1 MSEGRPKTLSVAAT
15 WEGGYR
21 ARMAVRDHELVADEP
36 VAAGGG
42 DGGPQPSELF
52 LAALASC
59 FTLAIYHVGKKRD
72 IHLTDLSVRATGDYE
87 GPKFARLRLEVTSS
101 MPRDVLDGLVE
112 RAKSVCYVSNTLR
125 AVSDVEVVVATGDPE
140 PAA

>member
-1 MSEGRPKTLSVAAT
+1 MSEGRPKTLSVTAS

-21 ARMAVRDHELVADEP
+21 ARMDVRGHELIVDEP

-42 DGGPQPSELF
+42 DGGPQPSELL

-59 FTLAIYHVGKKRD
+59 FTLAIYHVGQKRD
-72 IHLTDLSVRATGDYE
+72 IHLADLSVRATGDYE

-101 MPRDVLDGLVE
+101 TPRDILDPLVE
-112 RAKSVCYVSNTLR
+112 RAKAVCYVSNTLR
-125 AVSDVEVVVATGDPE
+125 AVSDVEVVVTP
-140 PAA
+140 PV

>member
-1 MSEGRPKTLSVAAT
+1 MSEGRPKTLSVTAS

-21 ARMAVRDHELVADEP
+21 ARMDVRGHELVVDEP

-42 DGGPQPSELF
+42 DGGPQPSELL

-59 FTLAIYHVGKKRD
+59 FTLAIYHVGAKRD
-72 IHLTDLSVRATGDYE
+72 IHLADLSVRATGDYE

-101 MPRDVLDGLVE
+101 TPRDILDPLVE

-125 AVSDVEVVVATGDPE
+125 AVSDVEVVVAD
-140 PAA
+140 